1 VVRGRFTTNDTNQN
15 ELQKGDCHR
24 WYRSACEMFDYPA
37 GPYGSHIKA
46 LITGDDTVLDLGCG
60 IGVASV
66 MMSPWCKQVI
76 ALDEDEDALV
86 CLAAQVRERDITNIV
101 IKHGAW
107 PSAAPVRAD
116 IIVALHVPRIM
127 RLYANLKLVFELAN
141 KGAFIA
147 CQAPV
152 SRQDELFHELKEE
165 LSLKTNY
172 EKCYNG
178 CFVKGCYEAMGA
190 RVTCE
195 KKVYEFGQPL
205 DSLEEAIR
213 FISMQIGAD
222 DSMIG
227 TVEKRAERYAH
238 KNGGGY
244 IVPITRQSCAIS
256 FVKR

>member
-1 VVRGRFTTNDTNQN
+1 
-15 ELQKGDCHR
+15 
-24 WYRSACEMFDYPA
+24 
-37 GPYGSHIKA
+37 
-46 LITGDDTVLDLGCG
+46 
-60 IGVASV
+60 

-76 ALDEDEDALV
+76 ALDEDEAALA
-86 CLAAQVRERDITNIV
+86 CLAAQVRERNITNIV
-101 IKHGAW
+101 IKHEAW
-107 PSAAPVRAD
+107 PPATPVMMD
-116 IIVALHVPRIM
+116 IVVALHVPRAT
-127 RLYANLKLVFELAN
+127 RTPENLKLIFESAN

-152 SRQDELFHELKEE
+152 SRQDEPFHELKEE
-165 LSLKTNY
+165 LGITTNF
-172 EKCYNG
+172 EKCHNG
-178 CFVKGCYEAMGA
+178 CFVRGCLEAFGTH
-190 RVTCE
+190 VSCE

-205 DSLEEAIR
+205 DSMEEAVS
-213 FISMQIGAD
+213 FISQQIGAD